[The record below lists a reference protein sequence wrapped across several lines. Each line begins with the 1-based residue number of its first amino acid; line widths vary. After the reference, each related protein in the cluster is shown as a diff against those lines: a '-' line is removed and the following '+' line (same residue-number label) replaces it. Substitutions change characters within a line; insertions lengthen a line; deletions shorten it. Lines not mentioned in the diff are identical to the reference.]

1 MEAEMS
7 TQKITMGGAMPLS
20 RLSSS
25 EVMSFVGFD
34 RMYVAMASAE
44 LLCADDVMPCATRP
58 DVAPQNIHE
67 RSEAAKL
74 AAPQG
79 STDPC
84 LMCCEAPWTE
94 LPIITADTEGN
105 RGWHSC
111 TFKLSFHTEEVVA
124 FDVAH

>member
-44 LLCADDVMPCATRP
+44 LLCADDVMPCATRS
-58 DVAPQNIHE
+58 DVA
-67 RSEAAKL
+67 
-74 AAPQG
+74 QG
-79 STDPC
+79 
-84 LMCCEAPWTE
+84 
-94 LPIITADTEGN
+94 ITSSAQSSSADAMATYI
-105 RGWHSC
+105 
-111 TFKLSFHTEEVVA
+111 LSKPT
-124 FDVAH
+124 